1 MDKKLKELVDLFK
14 HNKKQY
20 KRKHYDEANTR
31 TDFIDNKN
39 IQLVYKLHGLTEDE
53 IKIVK
58 RIAENKSYL

>member
-1 MDKKLKELVDLFK
+1 MEEKLKELVDLFE

-20 KRKHYDEANTR
+20 KGKHYDEANTR

-53 IKIVK
+53 IKIVEE
-58 RIAENKSYL
+58 I